1 MLNGLIAWSARNR
14 LVVLLLAI
22 CLIVAG
28 FMHTAQT
35 DIDVLPEFAPPFVIV
50 QTEAPGMVAE
60 QVEAL
65 VSVPLESALNGTPG
79 VTLVK
84 SVSQIGVSQISV
96 IFKYGT
102 DPYLARQLVNE
113 KLQLAMQRLPRDV
126 ETPAMLPVMS
136 AVGDVLKIG
145 LTSTR
150 TTPMELRTIADW
162 DIKNRLLAV
171 PGVARVIVMGGQEKQ
186 FLVSVDP
193 EKLKSFHVTLAQV
206 RTAVEQANVVLPS
219 GYIVSSDKQFSIRGG
234 GRIAS
239 ISDLRNSVVVSR
251 EGTPVLLR
259 HLATVAVAPAFK
271 IGDAVINGEP
281 GVELIISK
289 QPGVNTLDVT
299 KRIDAALADLK
310 GGLPEDIKFHQ
321 LFRQATFIEKAIGNV
336 LGAIATGGVLVVIVL
351 LFFLFNWRTAFIS
364 LTAIPLSL
372 LSAILVIEAMGG
384 TINTM
389 TLGGL
394 AIAVGEVVDDAIV
407 DVEAVYRRLRE
418 ARLRGDRLS
427 PLKVIVDAC
436 SEVRSSVV
444 YATFVVALVFVPV
457 FFLSGTEGRIF
468 SPLGVSYVV
477 ATVSSLLV
485 ALTVTP
491 AMCALL
497 LGSDRYIPREE
508 PPVTRAVRQAYASI
522 LGRVLTFPRLVTAA
536 AVIVFIASI
545 ALLPSMGQTF
555 LPDFREDNLIIST
568 VGLPGQS
575 LEATTRMG
583 IAVEKELLKHSDVVS
598 VGQRA
603 GRAELD
609 DDAGGPNFSE
619 FDVQLKEDK
628 RSLTNI
634 LADIRT
640 HMAELPG
647 LAFDVGS
654 FIEHRM
660 DDVLSGG
667 TRAAIAVKIF
677 GPDLKTLRR
686 LADEVAAQMKTV
698 PGAVDVRPEAQVL
711 VPEIVVRINR
721 ENASRYGLTSYDF
734 ARDLETAFN
743 GATVSQILDDGKLFG
758 LKVMLNEES
767 RHNIDLLKRTLFTTP
782 TNVTV
787 PLSMVADIS
796 IGESPNAVIREHVS
810 RRIVVQSNTS
820 GRDVV
825 SIVNAARALIE
836 KNVTLPDGYHIEYA
850 GEYAAHREASR
861 QLFSLSLLVLFGILI
876 LLRQGLGS
884 WRAAVLVVSNLPMA
898 MIGGIVAVSL
908 TGNVLSIGSLIGFI
922 SLFGISTRNSLLMVT
937 SINHLRDQGVPY
949 EEAVFTGALE
959 RVSAVLMTA
968 LTAAL
973 GMLPL
978 AIMGGSGRELEQ
990 PLAVVIV
997 GGMVSSTALTLLV
1010 IPALFQMFRPS
1021 ILEVSKSTVQRSDLL
1036 R

>member
-1 MLNGLIAWSARNR
+1 MLNGLIEWSARNR
-14 LVVLLLAI
+14 LVVLVLAI
-22 CLIVAG
+22 CLLIAG
-28 FMHTAQT
+28 FMRSTQV
-35 DIDVLPEFAPPFVIV
+35 DIDVLPEFAPPFVVV

-60 QVEAL
+60 QVESLISA
-65 VSVPLESALNGTPG
+65 PLESALNGTPG

-84 SVSQIGVSQISV
+84 SVSQIGVSQITV
-96 IFKYGT
+96 IFRYGI

-113 KLQLAMQRLPRDV
+113 KLQLARSRLPVDAGV
-126 ETPAMLPVMS
+126 PAMLPVMS

-145 LTSTR
+145 LTATR
-150 TTPMELRTIADW
+150 TSPMELRTIADW
-162 DIKNRLLAV
+162 DIRNRLLAV
-171 PGVARVIVMGGQEKQ
+171 PGVARVIVMGGEEKQ

-193 EKLKSFHVTLAQV
+193 EKLKSFKVTLTQV
-206 RTAVEQANVVLPS
+206 RQAVEQSNVVLPS
-219 GYIVSSDKQFSIRGG
+219 GYLITPDKQYSIRGVS
-234 GRIAS
+234 RVTSVA
-239 ISDLRNSVVVSR
+239 DLRNSVVVSR
-251 EGTPVLLR
+251 QGTPVLLK
-259 HLATVAVAPAFK
+259 HLAAVDVAPAFK

-289 QPGVNTLDVT
+289 QPGVNTIDVT
-299 KRIDAALADLK
+299 RRIQSALDDLK
-310 GGLPEDIKFHQ
+310 PGLPQDIKIHY
-321 LFRQATFIEKAIGNV
+321 LFRQASFIEKAIGNV

-351 LFFLFNWRTAFIS
+351 LLFLMNWRTAFIS

-372 LSAILVIEAMGG
+372 LSAILVIEGMGG

-418 ARLRGDRLS
+418 ARIRGEQIS
-427 PLKVIVDAC
+427 PVRTIIDAC
-436 SEVRSSVV
+436 REVRSSVV
-444 YATFVVALVFVPV
+444 YATFIVALVFLPV

-468 SPLGVSYVV
+468 SPLGLSYVV

-497 LGSDRYIPREE
+497 LGNSNYVPPAE
-508 PPVTRAVRQAYASI
+508 PPVASAVKQVYGAI
-522 LGRVLTFPRLVTAA
+522 LSRVLTFPRLVISV
-536 AVIVFIASI
+536 AVIVFIASA
-545 ALLPSMGQTF
+545 ALLPFMGQTF

-568 VGLPGQS
+568 VSLPGQS

-583 IAVEKELLKHSDVVS
+583 IAVEKELLKHSDVVA

-619 FDVQLKEDK
+619 FDVQLKEEK
-628 RSLTNI
+628 RSLEAI
-634 LADIRT
+634 LNDIRA
-640 HMAELPG
+640 HLKELPG

-686 LADEVAAQMKTV
+686 LADEVSKEMKLV
-698 PGAVDVRPEAQVL
+698 PGAVDVRPEPQVL

-721 ENASRYGLTSYDF
+721 EAASRYGLTSFDF

-743 GATVSQILDDGKLFG
+743 GAIVSQVLDDGKLFK

-767 RHNIDLLKRTLFTTP
+767 RHNIDLLKRTLFMTP
-782 TNVTV
+782 SGVVV

-796 IGESPNAVIREHVS
+796 YGESPNAIIREHVA
-810 RRIVVQSNTS
+810 RRIVVQANTS
-820 GRDVV
+820 RRDMVSVV
-825 SIVNAARALIE
+825 NDARARIE
-836 KNVTLPDGYHIEYA
+836 KKVTLPPGYHIEYA
-850 GEYAAHREASR
+850 GEYAAHKEASQ
-861 QLFSLSLLVLFGILI
+861 QLLSLSLLVLAGILI

-884 WRAAVLVVSNLPMA
+884 WRAAVLVASNLPMA

-937 SINHLRDQGVPY
+937 AINQLRDDGVPY
-949 EEAVFTGALE
+949 EEAVFGGALE

-1010 IPALFQMFRPS
+1010 IPALFQMFKPAIS
-1021 ILEVSKSTVQRSDLL
+1021 EVSAPNIHASDLL